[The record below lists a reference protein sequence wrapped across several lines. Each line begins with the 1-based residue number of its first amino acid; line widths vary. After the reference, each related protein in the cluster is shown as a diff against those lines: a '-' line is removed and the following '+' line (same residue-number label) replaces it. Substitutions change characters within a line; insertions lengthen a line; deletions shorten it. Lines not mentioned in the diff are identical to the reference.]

1 MKDKSLASLDNQVI
15 ILKGCSVNLYLEP
28 RGGKNFVL
36 RSEVRVQALVI
47 ANPVLLPP
55 LEDGPAVE
63 CNHEISRVRD
73 AWWHWHVGKVS
84 RYECSASAPE
94 AAYADIKGPGMSST
108 SSGPVDGDVILG

>member
-47 ANPVLLPP
+47 EPCTAATPGRWP
-55 LEDGPAVE
+55 G
-63 CNHEISRVRD
+63 SRVQ
-73 AWWHWHVGKVS
+73 S
-84 RYECSASAPE
+84 RNL
-94 AAYADIKGPGMSST
+94 PGSRCLVVLARWQSQ
-108 SSGPVDGDVILG
+108 PI